1 MTSGFS
7 LLPVLKK
14 RDILLRGYARHALNS
29 GLSVRTLDDGVVNCS
44 LALCS
49 QIAGISRAQR
59 RATRDNGT
67 VFLLGKRSARR
78 PAALPRCKNA
88 SHCAATA
95 KEGEMTSWTRRRTYF
110 SSVKKMTPRHG
121 SSTSSSNY
129 VRTYMRCECES
140 KPGQAA
146 LLSGWPVVLSCLD
159 RNNPQHDETLRCRS
173 SFACPSDC

>member
-67 VFLLGKRSARR
+67 VFLLGKRSASW

-88 SHCAATA
+88 GHCAATA
-95 KEGEMTSWTRRRTYF
+95 KETSWTRRRTYF
-110 SSVKKMTPRHG
+110 FREEDDAKAWIIHIQQQLRAYVHENVKASR
-121 SSTSSSNY
+121 S
-129 VRTYMRCECES
+129 
-140 KPGQAA
+140 A
-146 LLSGWPVVLSCLD
+146 LWPVVLSCLD